1 LISLKLLPKESQPDI
16 QIPIAIINTPFFGAS
31 ALEVENQI
39 TKEIEKAVKNIS
51 AIEKIDST
59 SKTGFSSIVLQFN
72 QDEDI
77 DEKIQEIK
85 ESIDAIKNSFPQGTS
100 EYKVTDVKSSDS
112 PIFKF
117 VIFSNE
123 NNFTLKKVSDELKEF
138 LENIDG
144 VSIVNFSGIPEFEY
158 SILLDRKKF
167 EQYNLSFSE
176 IKQKILSSN
185 ILIPAGKLKVN
196 NQEYIIDIKTKI
208 KGVSDLENIPIK
220 NFKNNILSLKDIAQ
234 VEKGFKISNTSSKIF
249 FQDNKER
256 MKSIVFSIS
265 KEADFNILDLS
276 RNLKNNLKK

>member
-100 EYKVTDVKSSDS
+100 EYKVRDVKSSDS

-208 KGVSDLENIPIK
+208 EGVSDLENIPIK
-220 NFKNNILSLKDIAQ
+220 NFKNNVLSLKDIAQ